1 MGLRLWGLAFGSPAE
16 HPDEIFLVVYPL
28 NFFSGD
34 LNPHSFHKP
43 TFHFYLLG
51 LLYAAYFIVGKVLG
65 RDWTASEF
73 TAYHAFFDTD
83 SLLLLARLAS
93 VCFSTLTI
101 WWVYRLVKRV
111 GGEGAA
117 LAPRPGSWRSAFFT
131 CVRLRWR
138 LLTYLWPSGLWEPPG
153 QRCDS

>member
-1 MGLRLWGLAFGSPAE
+1 MGLRLWGLVLGSPAE

-51 LLYAAYFIVGKVLG
+51 LLYAVYFVVGKVFG

-73 TAYHAFFDTD
+73 VAYHTFFDTD

-93 VCFSTLTI
+93 VFLSTLTI
-101 WWVYRLVKRV
+101 WWVYHLARRV
-111 GGEGAA
+111 AGEGTA
-117 LAPRPGSWRSAFFT
+117 LAAA
-131 CVRLRWR
+131 
-138 LLTYLWPSGLWEPPG
+138 GLDP
-153 QRCDS
+153 

>member
-1 MGLRLWGLAFGSPAE
+1 MGLRLWGLAFGFPAE

-51 LLYAAYFIVGKVLG
+51 LLYAGYFLVGKVLG

-73 TAYHAFFDTD
+73 AAYHTFFDTD

-93 VCFSTLTI
+93 VILSSLTI
-101 WWVYRLVKRV
+101 WGVYRLAKRV

-117 LAPRPGSWRSAFFT
+117 LAAAGLLAVSVLHVRQTPLAAVDVPLAFW
-131 CVRLRWR
+131 VVA
-138 LLTYLWPSGLWEPPG
+138 PPG
-153 QRCDS
+153 RRCDS